1 MKKYEYTGK
10 TLKEAIDNAKIGLQ
24 ELEDNLIIKEKETKT
39 GLFNKKVIIEVIRK
53 DEITDFIKEYVKELL
68 KNIGVTANLELKKRN
83 DAINITIFSDNNAI
97 LIGKNG
103 KNMESLTTI
112 VRQVIQTETGEHYK
126 INIDINDYKEKIHEN
141 LVRQAKKIAREVS
154 KTKIDAKLDPMNS
167 YERRLIHE
175 ALKDNK
181 YVYTESVGEE
191 PNRCLVIKA
200 KEDK

>member
-24 ELEDNLIIKEKETKT
+24 ELEENLIINEKETKT

-53 DEITDFIKEYVKELL
+53 DEVTEFIKEYVKELL
-68 KNIGVTANLELKKRN
+68 KNIGVNANLKLKKRN
-83 DAINITIFSDNNAI
+83 DSINITVFSDNNAI

-103 KNMESLTTI
+103 KNMDSLTTI

>member
-24 ELEDNLIIKEKETKT
+24 ELEENLIINEKETKT

-53 DEITDFIKEYVKELL
+53 DEVTEFIKEYVKELL
-68 KNIGVTANLELKKRN
+68 KNIGVNANLELKKRN
-83 DAINITIFSDNNAI
+83 DSINITVFSDNNAI

-103 KNMESLTTI
+103 KNMDSLTTI

>member
-1 MKKYEYTGK
+1 M
-10 TLKEAIDNAKIGLQ
+10 N
-24 ELEDNLIIKEKETKT
+24 
-39 GLFNKKVIIEVIRK
+39 
-53 DEITDFIKEYVKELL
+53 
-68 KNIGVTANLELKKRN
+68 
-83 DAINITIFSDNNAI
+83 
-97 LIGKNG
+97 
-103 KNMESLTTI
+103 
-112 VRQVIQTETGEHYK
+112 EHYK